1 MIEEANFT
9 YTPLGK
15 TLEKQIELIE
25 GQGEKQIKAIEDHGK
40 QLVESNEIIK
50 KDFDIDRNT
59 VPLEEQ
65 NKYLMGLL
73 KNNIMNFRTWKKKFI
88 LII

>member
-15 TLEKQIELIE
+15 TLEKQIKLIE
-25 GQGEKQIKAIEDHGK
+25 GQRENKIKAIEDHGK
-40 QLVESNEIIK
+40 KLVESNEIVK

-59 VPLEEQ
+59 DH
-65 NKYLMGLL
+65 L
-73 KNNIMNFRTWKKKFI
+73 KNKTNI
-88 LII
+88 